1 MTTTIKHNGKAKSIP
16 GGMAIATAVSMI
28 TTFLL
33 SGLIAYGLHTEK
45 MTWEQAGYW
54 IMGMLFSASFLGS
67 KCAYAAI
74 KHQRGLLAVMH
85 GVIYWGMLLCLTALF
100 FGGQFSAVWETGGII
115 TAGCGTSLLIASTK
129 KKNYGRKR
137 GERVLLS

>member
-33 SGLIAYGLHTEK
+33 SGLIAYGLHIEK

-100 FGGQFSAVWETGGII
+100 FGGEFGAVWETACII
-115 TAGCGTSLLIASTK
+115 GAGCGTAGLISGPERK
-129 KKNYGRKR
+129 KQRRRIGRAYR
-137 GERVLLS
+137 